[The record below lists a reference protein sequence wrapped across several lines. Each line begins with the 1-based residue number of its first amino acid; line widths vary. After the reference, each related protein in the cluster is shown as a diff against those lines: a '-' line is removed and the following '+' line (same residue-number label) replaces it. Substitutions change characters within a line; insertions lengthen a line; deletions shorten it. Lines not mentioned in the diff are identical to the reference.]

1 MKILIFAHRLDV
13 GGTQVNAIELAAALR
28 DSHGHEISIFATPG
42 PMLALAEEKRLRFLP
57 APEAAD
63 HPSIARI
70 YRLRRVVEVER
81 PDLIHV
87 WDWPQCL
94 DAYFGIYLPAR
105 VPMVVTS
112 MAMVVNRE
120 LPKSVPTTFGTP
132 ELLEEAAASGR
143 SRLKLIMPPVDVEL
157 NSPAAVDGR
166 QFRVK
171 HGFSDADLVLVCVSR
186 LVEWMKAESLRLTI
200 DAVRRLGR
208 DLPLNL
214 VIVGDGTSRGEIER
228 LADQVNAELGRRAI
242 RLVGAMIDPRAA
254 YAGADIVV
262 GMGGSALRGMAFE
275 KPVIVLGERGFS
287 APFNPETANF
297 FYHKGIYGL
306 GDGPSGS
313 DRLTADIAALAMAPD
328 EFSALGRFGRDF
340 VVKYYSLRVVA
351 AELDQFIRE
360 SARIDTP
367 LRNVI
372 LDGIRTS
379 SVVFGQKLV
388 ARVRSPRFSA
398 MAARRQA

>member
-1 MKILIFAHRLDV
+1 VKILIFAHRLDV